1 MASSD
6 VVFLVFEG
14 VKHLDVAGPAEV
26 FTQARRL
33 GAAYQLRFASPSGAE
48 VTSSTGLRLAVDL
61 AASDVT
67 SAGTVV
73 IPGGDD
79 LPTTPITPELMTATT
94 HLINDAA
101 RVVSICTGAFLLAAT
116 GALGGRRA
124 TTHWAH
130 AALLARVHPRIEVAP
145 DAIFVSDEQFNT
157 SAGVSAG
164 IDLALALVEADHGP
178 ELAREVARHLV
189 VYLQRPG
196 GQSQYSSL
204 LQRSG
209 SSNESVRKVTE
220 HITAHPV
227 VPP

>member
-73 IPGGDD
+73 IR
-79 LPTTPITPELMTATT
+79 ACQ
-94 HLINDAA
+94 
-101 RVVSICTGAFLLAAT
+101 VFCVSGAGHRL
-116 GALGGRRA
+116 
-124 TTHWAH
+124 
-130 AALLARVHPRIEVAP
+130 
-145 DAIFVSDEQFNT
+145 
-157 SAGVSAG
+157 
-164 IDLALALVEADHGP
+164 
-178 ELAREVARHLV
+178 
-189 VYLQRPG
+189 
-196 GQSQYSSL
+196 
-204 LQRSG
+204 
-209 SSNESVRKVTE
+209 
-220 HITAHPV
+220 
-227 VPP
+227 